1 MCVVLPE
8 RFGAGLGE
16 TARMARMAQT
26 ERRWVETWQGKSKLN
41 EESSSIPSISFS
53 G

>member
-1 MCVVLPE
+1 MELTNDAA
-8 RFGAGLGE
+8 AGGK
-16 TARMARMAQT
+16 ARMAQT
-26 ERRWVETWQGKSKLN
+26 ERRRVETWQVKSKLN